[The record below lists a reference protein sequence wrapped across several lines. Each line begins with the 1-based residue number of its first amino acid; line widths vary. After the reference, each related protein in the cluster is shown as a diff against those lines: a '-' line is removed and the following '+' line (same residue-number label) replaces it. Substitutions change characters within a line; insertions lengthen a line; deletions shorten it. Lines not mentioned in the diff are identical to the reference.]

1 VTVAAAVVLLTS
13 VALAISLLT
22 GGSSG
27 LRPRSGET
35 TPARRHPAPPSAHSQ
50 ASPGANTTAPT
61 STTPSTVA
69 AGPGPTLSTLTPSG
83 GSAGQSVVI
92 SGTSF
97 MSADGHI
104 VARFGAQTAP
114 TRCPDLTSCTVT
126 VPPLAGPLNA
136 VPVTITTDAGVSN
149 ALTFTYG

>member
-1 VTVAAAVVLLTS
+1 
-13 VALAISLLT
+13 
-22 GGSSG
+22 
-27 LRPRSGET
+27 
-35 TPARRHPAPPSAHSQ
+35 
-50 ASPGANTTAPT
+50 
-61 STTPSTVA
+61 VA